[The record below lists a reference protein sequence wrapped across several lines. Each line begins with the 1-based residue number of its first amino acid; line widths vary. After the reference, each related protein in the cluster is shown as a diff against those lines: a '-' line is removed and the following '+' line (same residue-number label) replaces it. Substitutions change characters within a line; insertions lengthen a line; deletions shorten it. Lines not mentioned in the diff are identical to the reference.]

1 MCYSSNFVTLKSR
14 PSKTTIPQMKFPD
27 FIESMNSSQDGNV
40 SEAPDFTCRRLS
52 IKFFDDAS
60 RRIENIKSFA
70 FLRSRLISLIA
81 EVQLLN

>member
-1 MCYSSNFVTLKSR
+1 
-14 PSKTTIPQMKFPD
+14 MKFPD

-60 RRIENIKSFA
+60 DRKYKVFPVVMVKVDFIYS
-70 FLRSRLISLIA
+70 
-81 EVQLLN
+81 